1 MSAPDGKDF
10 RPPWPLRSGH
20 IQTMLSSSG
29 VRRVLL
35 PRAAKTVL
43 IGAEPVVV
51 DGGGGVRLTGVY
63 TAQKTQAQARGLA
76 VLFHGWEGSVDSTY
90 VLQTGSRLLA
100 DGWDIFRL
108 NFRDHG
114 DSHGL
119 NEALFHSC
127 RLDEVVHALG
137 DIAARWPTRPMAVVG
152 FSLGGNFAL
161 RAAMQ
166 TSRVGIP
173 LSYVL
178 AVCPIVDPAVGLFSL
193 EENAPWIYQAYF
205 MRKWRHSLLLKQKA
219 FPQHQYFEMSELK
232 KHLRGLTEALV
243 LRHTDFKSLQQYLD
257 GYSIAGDAMQAMQI
271 PATILTSRDD
281 PVIPVDSFE
290 KLELP
295 PNVEL
300 DLAAFG
306 GHCGFIRNWGMVS
319 YTDDYIAAR
328 FNALADGSLQI
339 SAARGASKPA
349 DHVTDAARVLPATPL
364 DSVDDLVPEPRG

>member
-1 MSAPDGKDF
+1 MNLPHGKDF
-10 RPPWPLRSGH
+10 RPPRLLRSGH
-20 IQTMLSSSG
+20 VQTMLSSSG
-29 VRRVLL
+29 VRRLLL

-43 IGAEPVVV
+43 QGAEPVVV
-51 DGGGGVRLTGVY
+51 DGGGGVRLTGAY
-63 TAQKTQAQARGLA
+63 TAQRVASTSRGLA

-127 RLDEVVHALG
+127 RIDEVVHALG
-137 DIAARWPTRPMAVVG
+137 DIAQRWPMRPMALAG

-161 RAAMQ
+161 RAAIQ

-173 LSYVL
+173 LAYVL
-178 AVCPIVDPAVGLFSL
+178 AVCPIIDPAVGLFSL
-193 EENAPWIYQAYF
+193 EESAPWFYQAYF
-205 MRKWRHSLLLKQKA
+205 MRKWRHSLLLKQQA
-219 FPQHQYFEMSELK
+219 FPQHRYFEMSELK
-232 KHLRGLTEALV
+232 QHLRGLTEALV

-257 GYSIAGDAMQAMQI
+257 GYSVAGDAMQAMQI
-271 PATILTSRDD
+271 PATILTAKDD
-281 PVIPVDSFE
+281 PVIPVGSFE
-290 KLELP
+290 TLELP

-300 DLAAFG
+300 DLAPYG
-306 GHCGFIRNWGMVS
+306 GHCGFIRDWGMTS

-328 FNALADGSLQI
+328 FNALAEGMSPI
-339 SAARGASKPA
+339 G
-349 DHVTDAARVLPATPL
+349 
-364 DSVDDLVPEPRG
+364 

>member
-1 MSAPDGKDF
+1 MKLPDGKDF

-20 IQTMLSSSG
+20 LQTMLSSSG

-35 PRAAKTVL
+35 PQAAKTVL
-43 IGAEPVVV
+43 HGAKTVVV
-51 DGGGGVRLTGVY
+51 DGGGGVRLTGAY
-63 TAQKTQAQARGLA
+63 TTQQTRSQARGLA

-100 DGWDIFRL
+100 EGWDVFRL

-137 DIAARWPTRPMAVVG
+137 DIAARWPTRPMALAG

-178 AVCPIVDPAVGLFSL
+178 AVCPIIDPAVGLFSL
-193 EENAPWIYQAYF
+193 EESAPWFYQAYF

-219 FPQHQYFEMSELK
+219 FPQHQYFEMSELR

-257 GYSIAGDAMQAMQI
+257 GYSVAGDAMQAMQI
-271 PATILTSRDD
+271 PATILTARDD
-281 PVIPVDSFE
+281 PVIPVDSFT

-300 DLAAFG
+300 DLAPYG
-306 GHCGFIRNWGMVS
+306 GHCGFIRDWGMVS

-328 FNALADGSLQI
+328 FNALADGCLPLS
-339 SAARGASKPA
+339 SAPA
-349 DHVTDAARVLPATPL
+349 VGDPAAHVPDAARVLPATL
-364 DSVDDLVPEPRG
+364 RDRINHLASERRD

>member
-1 MSAPDGKDF
+1 MSLPAGKDF

-29 VRRVLL
+29 VRRLLL

-43 IGAEPVVV
+43 SGAEPVVV
-51 DGGGGVRLTGVY
+51 DGGGGVRLSGAY
-63 TAQKTQAQARGLA
+63 TAQKTRPQARGLA

-127 RLDEVVHALG
+127 RIDEVVNALG
-137 DIAARWPTRPMAVVG
+137 DIAARWPARPMAGVG

-193 EENAPWIYQAYF
+193 EESAPWFYQAYF

-257 GYSIAGDAMQAMQI
+257 GYSVAGDAMQAMQI

-281 PVIPVDSFE
+281 PVIPVDSFA

-295 PNVEL
+295 SNVEL
-300 DLAAFG
+300 DLANFG
-306 GHCGFIRNWGMVS
+306 GHCGFIRDWSMVS
-319 YTDDYIAAR
+319 FTDDYIAAR
-328 FNALADGSLQI
+328 FNALADGSLPI
-339 SAARGASKPA
+339 GAAPRLNECVEQVPDRS
-349 DHVTDAARVLPATPL
+349 RVLPSTPR
-364 DSVDDLVPEPRG
+364 DSINGHASERHD

>member
-1 MSAPDGKDF
+1 MSRLHGKDF
-10 RPPWPLRSGH
+10 RPPWPLTSGH

-29 VRRVLL
+29 VRRLLL

-43 IGAEPVVV
+43 QDAEAVVV
-51 DGGGGVRLTGVY
+51 DGGGGVRLTGAH
-63 TAQKTQAQARGLA
+63 TAQKTRPQSRGLA

-137 DIAARWPTRPMAVVG
+137 DIAARWSARPMALAG

-178 AVCPIVDPAVGLFSL
+178 AVCPIIDPGEGLFSL
-193 EENAPWIYQAYF
+193 EETAPWFYQAYF
-205 MRKWRHSLLLKQKA
+205 MQKWRHSLKVKQSL
-219 FPQHQYFEMSELK
+219 FPQHTYFELAELK
-232 KHLRGLTEALV
+232 QNMRGLTEALV
-243 LRHTDFKSLQQYLD
+243 LRHTDFESLEAYLD
-257 GYSIAGDAMQAMQI
+257 GYSVAGDALQAMQI
-271 PATILTSRDD
+271 PATIMTARDD
-281 PVIPVDSFE
+281 PVIPVNAFE
-290 KLELP
+290 QLRLP
-295 PNVEL
+295 PTIEL
-300 DLAAFG
+300 DIARYG
-306 GHCGFIRNWGMVS
+306 GHCGFIRGWDMTS
-319 YTDDYIAAR
+319 FTDDYIAAR
-328 FNALADGSLQI
+328 FNAIAD
-339 SAARGASKPA
+339 AR
-349 DHVTDAARVLPATPL
+349 
-364 DSVDDLVPEPRG
+364 